1 MTEGIWQAKHSWSV
15 PAFQSCGITPWCIS
29 GGASCYEDGHPCF
42 RYSTLEKKY
51 DLKLALDVSQPLKL
65 EMTGVQVEINTGFVL
80 NKKVTEENCCW
91 NRAILYLSAWSCAPL
106 LSFSVCLSIC
116 ARIAQNPGGNR
127 PRVEY
132 GREAIAFL
140 WRWTKQVKV
149 QVCWGGNWRYL
160 LTADGP
166 PLWHWE
172 HSAIPT
178 PFCKGSHA
186 AWYRWGWKW
195 GSLTN
200 KEVNQFSFCS
210 FIAGITLVSSVLR
223 SFPEVTILITSLN
236 LLLLSLTAWALIH
249 KAFGGWF

>member
-51 DLKLALDVSQPLKL
+51 DLKLALDVSQPFKL

-91 NRAILYLSAWSCAPL
+91 NRAILYPSAWSCAPL

-149 QVCWGGNWRYL
+149 QVCWGGGTGVICSQQMGHPCGTGSILRYQH
-160 LTADGP
+160 P
-166 PLWHWE
+166 
-172 HSAIPT
+172 SARVAMPRGTVEVGSEARWPT
-178 PFCKGSHA
+178 KRS
-186 AWYRWGWKW
+186 
-195 GSLTN
+195 T
-200 KEVNQFSFCS
+200 
-210 FIAGITLVSSVLR
+210 SSVFAPL
-223 SFPEVTILITSLN
+223 
-236 LLLLSLTAWALIH
+236 
-249 KAFGGWF
+249 